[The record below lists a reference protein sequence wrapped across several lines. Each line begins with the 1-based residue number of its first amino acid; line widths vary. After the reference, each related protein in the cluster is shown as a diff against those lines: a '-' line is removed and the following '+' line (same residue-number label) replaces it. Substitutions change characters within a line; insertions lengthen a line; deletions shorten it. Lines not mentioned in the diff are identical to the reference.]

1 MNIIQMKQ
9 EIKDIRTELAAEI
22 DKGMEM
28 AKNRATTL
36 ESIKA
41 QSDKVDDLQI
51 REALLVQALNTA
63 EGKENPP
70 QSKKLGQNGG
80 FRSLGEFASAV
91 HNACTLNATVDSRLV
106 RNDASGANETTGA
119 DGGYLVPPDYAAG
132 VIDLIQEQSILLPQ
146 ARRVTIAGNRLIEAY
161 LVESKRDDG
170 HRHGGVL
177 AYWKG
182 EAQQYKASKP
192 TFGERTTQLDKLTAI
207 CPVTEE
213 LLMDEPAIESTLD
226 TKVAQEF
233 AWKADA
239 AIFGGSGSGS
249 MPLGMVVPTTNAA
262 LVTVDKESG
271 QAAGTVNVQNI
282 LKMWNRMP
290 AQCRANAKWYINQD
304 LELQLM
310 QLMMGTDTVATSDSG
325 VTVSFGGPLWLP
337 AGAYGNENGKLL
349 GRDVIPLEQAA
360 AVGAVG
366 DIAFLD
372 ATQYLIVER
381 AGINKQTSMHMYFDT
396 DEVAFKFSWR
406 VGGRPDWMTA
416 ITGANS
422 TIARSPYV
430 ALAARLMRRMQDV

>member
-9 EIKDIRTELAAEI
+9 EIKDIRAELAAEI

-182 EAQQYKASKP
+182 EAQQSKASKP

-249 MPLGMVVPTTNAA
+249 MPLGMVMPTTNTA

-430 ALAARLMRRMQDV
+430 ALAARA

>member
-9 EIKDIRTELAAEI
+9 EIKDIRAELAAEI

-51 REALLVQALNTA
+51 REALLMQALNTA

-381 AGINKQTSMHMYFDT
+381 TGINKQTSMHMYFDT

-430 ALAARLMRRMQDV
+430 ALAARA

>member
-9 EIKDIRTELAAEI
+9 EIKDIRAELAAEI

-51 REALLVQALNTA
+51 REALLMQALNTA

-132 VIDLIQEQSILLPQ
+132 IIDLIQEQSILLPQ

-249 MPLGMVVPTTNAA
+249 MPLGMVMPTTNTA

-360 AVGAVG
+360 AVGAIG

-430 ALAARLMRRMQDV
+430 ALAARA

>member
-207 CPVTEE
+207 CPVTED

-430 ALAARLMRRMQDV
+430 ALAARA

>member
-422 TIARSPYV
+422 TIARSPYI
-430 ALAARLMRRMQDV
+430 ALAARLMGRMQDV

>member
-213 LLMDEPAIESTLD
+213 LLLDEPAIESTLD

-430 ALAARLMRRMQDV
+430 ALAARA

>member
-9 EIKDIRTELAAEI
+9 EIKDIRAELAAEI

-51 REALLVQALNTA
+51 REALLMQALNTA

-91 HNACTLNATVDSRLV
+91 HNACTLNGPVDSRLV

-182 EAQQYKASKP
+182 AAQQYKSSKP

-239 AIFGGSGSGS
+239 AIFGGSGSVS
-249 MPLGMVVPTTNAA
+249 MPLGMVMPTTNTA

-430 ALAARLMRRMQDV
+430 ALAARA

>member
-22 DKGMEM
+22 NKGMEM

-51 REALLVQALNTA
+51 REALLMQALNTA

-91 HNACTLNATVDSRLV
+91 HNACTLNGTVDSRLV

-161 LVESKRDDG
+161 LAESKRDDG

-182 EAQQYKASKP
+182 EAQKYKASKP
-192 TFGERTTQLDKLTAI
+192 TFDERTTQLDKLTAI

-239 AIFGGSGSGS
+239 AIFNGSGNGS
-249 MPLGMVVPTTNAA
+249 MPLGMVVPTTNTA
-262 LVTVDKESG
+262 LVTVDKEAG

-282 LKMWNRMP
+282 LKMWNCMP

-406 VGGRPDWMTA
+406 VGGRPDWMST

-430 ALAARLMRRMQDV
+430 ALAARA

>member
-9 EIKDIRTELAAEI
+9 KIKDIRAELAAEI

-249 MPLGMVVPTTNAA
+249 MPLGMVMPTTNTA

-430 ALAARLMRRMQDV
+430 ALAARA

>member
-9 EIKDIRTELAAEI
+9 EIKDIRAELAAEI

-28 AKNRATTL
+28 AQNRATTL

-63 EGKENPP
+63 EGKENPL

-91 HNACTLNATVDSRLV
+91 HNACTLNGTVDSRLV

-239 AIFGGSGSGS
+239 AIFNGSGSGS
-249 MPLGMVVPTTNAA
+249 MPLGMVMPTTNAA

-349 GRDVIPLEQAA
+349 GRDVVPLEQAA

-430 ALAARLMRRMQDV
+430 ALAARA

>member
-249 MPLGMVVPTTNAA
+249 MPLGMVMPTTNDA

-430 ALAARLMRRMQDV
+430 ALAARA